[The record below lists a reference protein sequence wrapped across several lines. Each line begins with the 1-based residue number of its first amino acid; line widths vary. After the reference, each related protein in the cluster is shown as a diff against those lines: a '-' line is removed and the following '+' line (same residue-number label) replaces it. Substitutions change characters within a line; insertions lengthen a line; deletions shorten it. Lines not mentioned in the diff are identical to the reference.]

1 MQSLGQTF
9 HELRKSKNLTLKE
22 VADDEI
28 SMAVIS
34 KFENDQT
41 MLGVDRF
48 LHLLQQIN
56 VTTTDFFYRY
66 RQSDERSKKAGIE
79 ISDDGTPLPE
89 IFDVLNPFNDIFQ
102 ISSDNSQS
110 KAQKILR
117 LQTYIKLMEQE
128 LKKDPSLTNRLKL
141 SLAKASLKM
150 HQSRMRDHISTH
162 QEMIPIID
170 YLSNVSSWTAF
181 ELLFFISTSIY
192 MDIEDSMMLFSRFMK
207 QADAYVRLTDLRS
220 LGYSVCFT
228 LFSIMIAHRTFS
240 NAKFVLEK
248 FDDLLSKDTDVKAE
262 FAIKSLFLHGW
273 YLYAT
278 GQEDVGKDKCNTVL
292 QLCKTLHLTDDS
304 RSYQEIYKG
313 MQDKKSAIM
322 YSEIFY

>member
-66 RQSDERSKKAGIE
+66 RQSDEQNKNAWSQFSE
-79 ISDDGTPLPE
+79 DGSELPE
-89 IFDVLNPFNDIFQ
+89 IFDVLAPYADVFQ
-102 ISSDNSQS
+102 ISSDESQS
-110 KAQKILR
+110 MAQKILS

-128 LKKDPSLTNRLKL
+128 LKRNPSLTNRLKI
-141 SLAKASLKM
+141 SLAKAALKI
-150 HQSRMRDHISTH
+150 HQSNMKDHFSTH
-162 QEMIPIID
+162 QEMLPIID
-170 YLSNVSSWTAF
+170 YLGEVSVWTAF

-192 MDIEDSMMLFSRFMK
+192 MDVEDAMMLFSRFMK
-207 QADAYVRLTDLRS
+207 QADFYVRLTDLRN

-228 LFSIMIAHRTFS
+228 LFSIMVAHRTYD
-240 NAKFVLEK
+240 NAKIVLEK
-248 FDDLLSKDTDVKAE
+248 FDDLLSKDTDLEAQ
-262 FAIKSLFLHGW
+262 FAIMSLFLHGW
-273 YLYAT
+273 YLYVT

-292 QLCKTLHLTDDS
+292 QLCKTLHLNVDS
-304 RSYQEIYKG
+304 RSYREIYVN
-313 MQDKKSAIM
+313 MQDKESAMI
-322 YSEIFY
+322 YSRIFD